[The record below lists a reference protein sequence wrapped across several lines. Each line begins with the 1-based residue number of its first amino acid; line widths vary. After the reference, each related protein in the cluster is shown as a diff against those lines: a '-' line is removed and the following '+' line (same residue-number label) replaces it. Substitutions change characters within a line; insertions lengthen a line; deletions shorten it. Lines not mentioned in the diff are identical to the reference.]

1 MAERKYDLLLYNTN
15 KYTQEQ
21 PKPQPWYKERIQT
34 KFIQAHRS
42 LALDSSQWKLFKNN
56 PDDFRDGIPPSS
68 QGVLSP
74 NSSQLRLPL
83 LTAARTSSPSSN
95 TSPQRE
101 VKKIRKKD
109 ALYSRALPAQ
119 QRRREYI
126 EALETQLAAD
136 PTRIYPHL
144 REAIPDQFLSR
155 YDDVISTRGPVL
167 HSERDVSR
175 VEQRPLPSSNR
186 SDRSS
191 ARSEAPSE
199 IDLGELYRFPSLKST
214 VRSSRPAS
222 SDCEVAESQETEEF
236 TRLAEDLCSWANQLS
251 DKDEPLEPSHIRALF
266 SNTFDSNKLTTLA
279 PVQVVDL
286 SNIPGELKVA
296 LMNMNGKSESQLNK
310 IWQPSSVSSQLVP
323 TKQVRTKYG
332 EWYVPVHMW
341 RCLPRDKH
349 LDIPSVQEREQ
360 SRKEGRAIEL
370 DKEISE
376 LHSASLFLKHLIK
389 KSSGSHNHRVHI
401 PSFLS
406 YRERNPLPPAS

>member
-56 PDDFRDGIPPSS
+56 PDDFRDGIPPS
-68 QGVLSP
+68 QDVLSP

-83 LTAARTSSPSSN
+83 LTVAKTHSPSSN
-95 TSPQRE
+95 TSQRE

-119 QRRREYI
+119 QKRREYI
-126 EALETQLAAD
+126 QALETQLAAD

-144 REAIPDQFLSR
+144 REAIPDQFISR
-155 YDDVISTRGPVL
+155 YDDVISTRSPTL
-167 HSERDVSR
+167 HSERDVSA
-175 VEQRPLPSSNR
+175 VEQRPLPSSKR
-186 SDRSS
+186 SGSSS

-199 IDLGELYRFPSLKST
+199 IDLRELYRFPSLKST

-222 SDCEVAESQETEEF
+222 SVCEVAESQENEEI
-236 TRLAEDLCSWANQLS
+236 TRLTEDLCAWANQLS

-296 LMNMNGKSESQLNK
+296 LMNMNEKSDCQLNK

-323 TKQVRTKYG
+323 TKHIRTKYG

-341 RCLPRDKH
+341 RCLPRDEH

-360 SRKEGRAIEL
+360 SRKEGRTIEL
-370 DKEISE
+370 DRDISE
-376 LHSASLFLKHLIK
+376 LHSASLFLKHLTK
-389 KSSGSHNHRVHI
+389 KSSGTHNHRVHI
-401 PSFLS
+401 PSFLG